1 MSFSI
6 YLLKNHDT
14 KSSKLWY
21 VMLQGKIVEKGIFYE
36 VSKVTKF
43 DDFT

>member
-1 MSFSI
+1 MSISI
-6 YLLKNHDT
+6 YLLKNHNT
-14 KSSKLWY
+14 KSSQVWY
-21 VMLQGKIVEKGIFYE
+21 VMLQGKIVEKGFFYE